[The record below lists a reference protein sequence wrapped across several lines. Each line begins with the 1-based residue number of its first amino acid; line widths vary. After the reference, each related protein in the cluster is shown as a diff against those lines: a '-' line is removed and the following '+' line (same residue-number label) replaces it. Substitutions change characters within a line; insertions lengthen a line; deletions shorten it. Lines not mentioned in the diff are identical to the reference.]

1 MAAKINDVNALL
13 GSIYIPEGRILT
25 HDKVIY
31 LDFNLPELNPDPTRG
46 SLPWICA
53 YFEKRVTLNPSRT
66 IKKDIN
72 FQLSQDSKRQTNSNC
87 QSIMY

>member
-46 SLPWICA
+46 SL
-53 YFEKRVTLNPSRT
+53 RVDMR
-66 IKKDIN
+66 I
-72 FQLSQDSKRQTNSNC
+72 F
-87 QSIMY
+87 